1 MINAGI
7 VGAAGYTGVEL
18 LKLLTGHREV
28 NVAMVTSD
36 TFCGQKVAEAFPR
49 FAHMQSLE
57 FEDHE
62 SALNTD
68 GLNAVFL
75 CLPHGESMK
84 YVPALR
90 ASGLQVFDLSADF
103 RLEDI
108 SEYEKWYSARHTA
121 AEYSKQAVY
130 GLPELNKELVADADL
145 VAVPGCYPTSAILG
159 LAPVIGADWIDPD
172 SIVINSVS
180 GVTGAGRKASIPLM
194 YAELDDD
201 FHAYGAPDHRHT
213 PEIEQELSK
222 LAGKRICVTFIPH
235 LAPVARG
242 IYTTITIKMTEPRPV
257 ETVIDQLRDFY
268 RDSLFVSV
276 FDAYPHMKWTL
287 DTNNV
292 MIGAHVDRRSQTL
305 LITSTLDNLVKGASG
320 QAVQCFNIRR
330 GFDEAEG
337 LR

>member
-7 VGAAGYTGVEL
+7 VGAAGYTGAEL

-36 TFCGQKVAEAFPR
+36 TFCGQKVAEVFPR
-49 FAHMQSLE
+49 FTHTRPLE

-62 SALNTD
+62 SVLNTD
-68 GLNAVFL
+68 GLDAVFL

-84 YVPALR
+84 YVPPLR
-90 ASGLQVFDLSADF
+90 ASDRQVFDLSADF
-103 RLEDI
+103 RLEDV
-108 SEYEKWYSARHTA
+108 SVYEKWYPARHTA
-121 AEYSKQAVY
+121 AEYSEQAVY
-130 GLPELNKELVADADL
+130 GLPEINRELIADADL

-159 LAPVIGADWIDPD
+159 LAPIIGADWIDPG
-172 SIVINSVS
+172 SVVINSVS
-180 GVTGAGRKASIPLM
+180 GVTGAGRKAAIPLM
-194 YAELDDD
+194 YAELAND

-213 PEIEQELSK
+213 PEMEQELSK
-222 LAGKRICVTFIPH
+222 LAGKKVCVTFIPH

-242 IYTTITIKMTEPRPV
+242 IYTTITVKMTEPRPI
-257 ETVIDQLRDFY
+257 EAIIDQFSAFY
-268 RDSLFVSV
+268 RDSRFVSG
-276 FDAYPHMKWTL
+276 FGDFPHMKWTL

-292 MIGAHVDRRSQTL
+292 MIGAHVDLRSQTL

-320 QAVQCFNIRR
+320 QAVQCFNIRC
-330 GFDEAEG
+330 GLDEAEG